1 MLQPLPPNKAWE
13 LSPRFRKTVSY
24 ENCKGLPLAIVAI
37 GGILSTKHKT
47 IFEWQNL
54 HDSLGYELM
63 KNCHL
68 ASVGKILSL
77 SYEDLSYHLKYCL
90 LYIGLYSEDYSISCG
105 RLIRQWIANGFVKEM
120 NGKTLEEI
128 GREYMTELIDR
139 NLVQVSKDYKDGK
152 VRKCQLH
159 DLLHEIIL
167 QKMEDLCFCHVL
179 SKEELSLKG
188 QTR

>member
-37 GGILSTKHKT
+37 GGLLSTKHKT

-77 SYEDLSYHLKYCL
+77 S
-90 LYIGLYSEDYSISCG
+90 
-105 RLIRQWIANGFVKEM
+105 
-120 NGKTLEEI
+120 
-128 GREYMTELIDR
+128 
-139 NLVQVSKDYKDGK
+139 
-152 VRKCQLH
+152 
-159 DLLHEIIL
+159 
-167 QKMEDLCFCHVL
+167 
-179 SKEELSLKG
+179 
-188 QTR
+188 